1 MEDIPSHRVH
11 SNVDPCIFSQL
22 KPRQVWVP
30 PESVTSC
37 MVCKEEFSFLLWK
50 HHCRRCGVC
59 ACDNCCSFMPPPISV
74 RVCVPCAKD
83 HTQKVREKNRFEM
96 AQKML
101 KKDVTAKEMAYQVQ
115 WYKSQEDIPI
125 QKEIIKRRVLQ
136 GDVDGVIKELLE
148 KSF

>member
-1 MEDIPSHRVH
+1 MIENSADYSLISTQWTP
-11 SNVDPCIFSQL
+11 
-22 KPRQVWVP
+22 VWVP

-37 MVCKEEFSFLLWK
+37 MVCKEEFSFFLWK